1 MGFFKTADP
10 ERELL
15 EEHFFSLGFREKAL
29 SLRVEKA
36 LEEVRAGRPLAYIT
50 GEQAFF
56 DRVFRV
62 NESVLIPRPDTERLV
77 ERAIAL
83 LPPGGRFAD
92 LGTGSGCIAVSLLG
106 RRPDASGVALDISP
120 DALAVA
126 RENAEA
132 AGVLDRLTLLCGDML
147 ADPLGEA
154 LYDLILSNPPYIP
167 REEIARYPTLAYE
180 PQSAL
185 DGGEDGLD
193 FYRAILDCCRKNL
206 SPGGIFLF
214 EIGFDQKEAV
224 TALAKAHRL
233 SCLVYRDFG
242 GNDRVAEIFP
252 DGERGAADGK
262 AVREEDEWEGQ
273 RGKRA

>member
-1 MGFFKTADP
+1 MHSSSS
-10 ERELL
+10 R
-15 EEHFFSLGFREKAL
+15 
-29 SLRVEKA
+29 
-36 LEEVRAGRPLAYIT
+36 I
-50 GEQAFF
+50 Q
-56 DRVFRV
+56 
-62 NESVLIPRPDTERLV
+62 
-77 ERAIAL
+77 AL
-83 LPPGGRFAD
+83 LKGFLLDKIQQVDHSFQNIVTDYIKRSSAFQSFKDGR
-92 LGTGSGCIAVSLLG
+92 G
-106 RRPDASGVALDISP
+106 RMIRA
-120 DALAVA
+120 
-126 RENAEA
+126 
-132 AGVLDRLTLLCGDML
+132 
-147 ADPLGEA
+147 
-154 LYDLILSNPPYIP
+154 
-167 REEIARYPTLAYE
+167 
-180 PQSAL
+180 
-185 DGGEDGLD
+185 DGLD